1 MEPASRPAPNP
12 GSNGGDPIKDEP
24 PPFLGR
30 WSRVYTLVLIELALL
45 ILAFYLFT
53 VHFAP

>member
-1 MEPASRPAPNP
+1 MPEE
-12 GSNGGDPIKDEP
+12 IKDEP
-24 PPFLGR
+24 PPILGR
-30 WSRVYTLVLIELALL
+30 WTRVYALVLCELVLV

>member
-1 MEPASRPAPNP
+1 MTPEE
-12 GSNGGDPIKDEP
+12 IKDEP
-24 PPFLGR
+24 PPVLGR
-30 WSRVYTLVLIELALL
+30 WSRVYAVILCELAIV

>member
-1 MEPASRPAPNP
+1 MNP
-12 GSNGGDPIKDEP
+12 EEIVDEP
-24 PPFLGR
+24 PPVLGR
-30 WSRVYTLVLIELALL
+30 WSRVYAVILCELAVV

>member
-1 MEPASRPAPNP
+1 MPPAQREMP
-12 GSNGGDPIKDEP
+12 DEP
-24 PPFLGR
+24 PPFLGT
-30 WSRVYTLVLIELALL
+30 WPRVYAVILCELALV

>member
-1 MEPASRPAPNP
+1 MSDE
-12 GSNGGDPIKDEP
+12 IEDEP
-24 PPFLGR
+24 PPVLGR
-30 WSRVYTLVLIELALL
+30 WSRVYAIILGELALI

>member
-1 MEPASRPAPNP
+1 MDQRQIP
-12 GSNGGDPIKDEP
+12 DEP
-24 PPFLGR
+24 PPVLGT
-30 WSRVYTLVLIELALL
+30 WPRVYVFVLGYLAAV

>member
-1 MEPASRPAPNP
+1 MPDDEYV
-12 GSNGGDPIKDEP
+12 KDEP

-30 WSRVYTLVLIELALL
+30 WTRVYALVLCELALL

-53 VHFAP
+53 VHFAPSF

>member
-1 MEPASRPAPNP
+1 MKSDE
-12 GSNGGDPIKDEP
+12 ILDEP
-24 PPFLGR
+24 PPVLGR
-30 WSRVYTLVLIELALL
+30 WSRVYAVILAELALV

>member
-1 MEPASRPAPNP
+1 MPDVIQE
-12 GSNGGDPIKDEP
+12 DIKDEP

-30 WSRVYTLVLIELALL
+30 WSRVYILVLCELAVV